1 MFIID
6 VVEKMNIFTNRSIP
20 MEIEGIKIRNEKTY
34 QVIKQILKR
43 KEGRAT
49 QKTVLLL
56 RLFAEGA
63 IDAKELEI
71 LNRFDVLD
79 VHKRNKHVK
88 SYQESWEENGKV
100 FTGIKELHSKHD
112 EQQKLFDNI
121 IQLVEPTK
129 TTDASDSH

>member
-6 VVEKMNIFTNRSIP
+6 AVEKMNIFTNRSIP

-71 LNRFDVLD
+71 LNHFDVVD
-79 VHKRNKHVK
+79 EHNRNKSEK
-88 SYQESWEENGKV
+88 NYQESWKVNGKV
-100 FTGIKELHSKHD
+100 FTGIKELHIKQE
-112 EQQKLFDNI
+112 EQQQFFEKILEISQFN
-121 IQLVEPTK
+121 K
-129 TTDASDSH
+129 SK